1 MTDGPVIAIRA
12 GLYHVSGRCNFF
24 HSLTGGTPLETIHS
38 VLLQQNADCVR
49 FRFPPEQDSGVPQ
62 PALALATTDVPIRWR
77 RIQRGITQF
86 AEFRRDLIDRLV
98 QVLEELL
105 FNWTHIAI
113 RIKHP

>member
-1 MTDGPVIAIRA
+1 MTDGPMNAVPVDRHPFSAR
-12 GLYHVSGRCNFF
+12 GTFF
-24 HSLTGGTPLETIHS
+24 PSLTGRPPSGTIHP
-38 VLLQQNADCVR
+38 VQLQQNADCVR

-62 PALALATTDVPIRWR
+62 PALTLATTDVPIRCR

-86 AEFRRDLIDRLV
+86 AKFRRDLIDRFV